1 MVVVNQAGGTL
12 EYYNF
17 TSSNFSNLTWTTP
30 GIRQIVTNSANIP
43 LVYCFGV
50 LTNSTLYLASK
61 GLPPSYS
68 NLSYPVNLSNV
79 LTRGFGGSYL

>member
-30 GIRQIVTNSANIP
+30 GIRQIVTNSDNYP
-43 LVYCFGV
+43 LIYCFGV
-50 LTNSTLYLASK
+50 LTNSTLYLATK
-61 GLPPSYS
+61 YIPGYS
-68 NLSYPVNLSNV
+68 NISFPSNSSNV
-79 LTRGFGGSYL
+79 LTRGFGSSYL